1 MNAQRSGTVQPRRE
15 KRRDANRKKTA
26 STARRIRRSAFSQ
39 LLAIVVLVDALGL
52 FLAVAG
58 WCYQRDSTYLD
69 GETRLVNLTQ
79 TVERRF
85 SLVRTDAGRRVY
97 YVMEASGRAPAA
109 ADATS
114 YFQMLAVLLLGAA
127 AGEMLLLFLC
137 DLLNRIRIRRQ
148 LRPLDALAEA
158 AQRLSEGGG
167 YSAAGSAG
175 ENKAAKTAR
184 PRNGDG
190 QAVHIQSLESAIG
203 RLSPVSPGARL
214 HTGDASLAG
223 LENAINGMLD
233 RMQQA
238 YSQQTRFVSDASH
251 ELRTP
256 IAVIKGYADLLARW
270 GKQDEKVL
278 DEGIAAIRTE
288 AERMG
293 KLVEQLLF
301 LACGDSGRTQ
311 LKLRRIQLAPL
322 VSEVYEESE
331 MIHPEHVWQF
341 QCVDAAEADADD
353 ALLKKA
359 VRILVDNAVKYTKPG
374 ERIRLRVLLGTD
386 GAPCIEVQDSGIGI
400 SEEDM
405 THVFERFFR
414 ADPARNAGTGGTGLG
429 LAIAKWIVDRHG
441 GHFELR
447 SEPDAGTRIT
457 ICLPKPSPTAA

>member
-1 MNAQRSGTVQPRRE
+1 MNAQRSGTVRPRRE
-15 KRRDANRKKTA
+15 RRRDANRKKTA
-26 STARRIRRSAFSQ
+26 STARRIRKSAFSQ

-52 FLAVAG
+52 FLAMAG
-58 WCYQRDSTYLD
+58 WCYQRDSAYLD
-69 GETRLVNLTQ
+69 GETRLVNLAR

-85 SLVRTDAGRRVY
+85 SLERTDTGRRVY
-97 YVMEASGRAPAA
+97 YVMEAAGRSPAA

-158 AQRLSEGGG
+158 AQRLSESG
-167 YSAAGSAG
+167 YGAAGTAG
-175 ENKAAKTAR
+175 GNKAAKTAR

-288 AERMG
+288 AKRMG

-301 LACGDSGRTQ
+301 LARGDSGRTQ

-353 ALLKKA
+353 ALLKQA

-374 ERIRLRVLLGTD
+374 ERIRLRVLRGAD

-447 SEPDAGTRIT
+447 SEPGAGTRIT

>member
-1 MNAQRSGTVQPRRE
+1 MNAQRSGTVRPRRE
-15 KRRDANRKKTA
+15 RRRDANRKKTA

-97 YVMEASGRAPAA
+97 YVMEAAGRSPAA

-158 AQRLSEGGG
+158 AQRLSESG
-167 YSAAGSAG
+167 YGAAGTAG
-175 ENKAAKTAR
+175 GNKAAKDAR
-184 PRNGDG
+184 PRNDDG
-190 QAVHIQSLESAIG
+190 RAEHIQSLENAIG
-203 RLSPVSPGARL
+203 RFSPASPGSRL

-288 AERMG
+288 AECMG

-301 LACGDSGRTQ
+301 LARGDSGRTQ

-353 ALLKKA
+353 ALLKQA

-374 ERIRLRVLLGTD
+374 ERIRLRVLRGAD

-447 SEPDAGTRIT
+447 SEPGAGTRIT

>member
-1 MNAQRSGTVQPRRE
+1 MNAQRSGTVRPRRE
-15 KRRDANRKKTA
+15 RRRDANRKKTA

-52 FLAVAG
+52 FLAMAG
-58 WCYQRDSTYLD
+58 WCYQRDSAYLD

-158 AQRLSEGGG
+158 AQRLSESG
-167 YSAAGSAG
+167 YGAAGTAG
-175 ENKAAKTAR
+175 GNKAAKDAR
-184 PRNGDG
+184 PRNDDG
-190 QAVHIQSLESAIG
+190 RAEHIQSLENAIG
-203 RLSPVSPGARL
+203 RLSPASPGSRL

-288 AERMG
+288 AECMG

-301 LACGDSGRTQ
+301 LARGDSGRTQ

-353 ALLKKA
+353 ALLKQA

-374 ERIRLRVLLGTD
+374 ERIRLRVLRGAD

-447 SEPDAGTRIT
+447 SEPGAGTRIT

>member
-1 MNAQRSGTVQPRRE
+1 MNAQRSGTVRPRRE
-15 KRRDANRKKTA
+15 RRRDANRKKTA
-26 STARRIRRSAFSQ
+26 STARRIRRSAISQ

-158 AQRLSEGGG
+158 AQRLSESG
-167 YSAAGSAG
+167 YGAAGTAG
-175 ENKAAKTAR
+175 GNKAAKDAR
-184 PRNGDG
+184 PRNDDG
-190 QAVHIQSLESAIG
+190 RAEHIQSLENAIG
-203 RLSPVSPGARL
+203 RLSPASPGSRL

-288 AERMG
+288 AECMG

-301 LACGDSGRTQ
+301 LARGDSGRTQ

-353 ALLKKA
+353 ALLKQA

-374 ERIRLRVLLGTD
+374 ERIRLRVLRGAD

-447 SEPDAGTRIT
+447 SEPGAGTRIT

>member
-1 MNAQRSGTVQPRRE
+1 MNAQRSGTVRPRRE
-15 KRRDANRKKTA
+15 RCRDANRKKTA

-127 AGEMLLLFLC
+127 SGEMLLLFLC

-158 AQRLSEGGG
+158 AQRLSESG
-167 YSAAGSAG
+167 YGAAGTAG
-175 ENKAAKTAR
+175 GNKAAKDAR
-184 PRNGDG
+184 PRNDDG
-190 QAVHIQSLESAIG
+190 RAEHIQSLENAIG
-203 RLSPVSPGARL
+203 RLSPASPGSRL

-301 LACGDSGRTQ
+301 LARGDSGRTQ

-353 ALLKKA
+353 ALLKQA

-374 ERIRLRVLLGTD
+374 ERIRLRVLRGAD

-447 SEPDAGTRIT
+447 SEPGAGTRIT

>member
-1 MNAQRSGTVQPRRE
+1 MNAQRSGTVRPRRE
-15 KRRDANRKKTA
+15 RRRDANRKKTA

-52 FLAVAG
+52 FLAMAG
-58 WCYQRDSTYLD
+58 WCYQRDSAYLD

-85 SLVRTDAGRRVY
+85 SLVRTDAGWRVY

-158 AQRLSEGGG
+158 AQRLSESG
-167 YSAAGSAG
+167 YGAAGTAG
-175 ENKAAKTAR
+175 GNKAAKDAR
-184 PRNGDG
+184 PRNDDG
-190 QAVHIQSLESAIG
+190 RAEHIQSLENAIG
-203 RLSPVSPGARL
+203 RLSPASPGSRL

-301 LACGDSGRTQ
+301 LARGDSGRTQ

-353 ALLKKA
+353 ALLKQA

-374 ERIRLRVLLGTD
+374 ERIRLRVLRGAD

-447 SEPDAGTRIT
+447 SEPGAGTRIT

>member
-1 MNAQRSGTVQPRRE
+1 MNAQRSGTVRPRRE
-15 KRRDANRKKTA
+15 RRRDANRKKTA

-97 YVMEASGRAPAA
+97 YVMEAAGRSPAA

-158 AQRLSEGGG
+158 AQRLSESG
-167 YSAAGSAG
+167 YGAAGTAG
-175 ENKAAKTAR
+175 GNKAAKDER
-184 PRNGDG
+184 PRNDDG
-190 QAVHIQSLESAIG
+190 RAEHIQSLENAIG
-203 RLSPVSPGARL
+203 RLSPASPGSRL

-288 AERMG
+288 AECMG

-301 LACGDSGRTQ
+301 LARGDSGRTQ

-353 ALLKKA
+353 ALLKQA

-374 ERIRLRVLLGTD
+374 ERIRLRVLRGAD

-447 SEPDAGTRIT
+447 SEPGAGTRIT

>member
-1 MNAQRSGTVQPRRE
+1 MNAQRSGTVRPRRE
-15 KRRDANRKKTA
+15 RRRDANRKKTA

-97 YVMEASGRAPAA
+97 YVMEAAGRSPAA

-158 AQRLSEGGG
+158 AQRLSESG
-167 YSAAGSAG
+167 YGAAGTAG
-175 ENKAAKTAR
+175 GNKAAKDAR
-184 PRNGDG
+184 PRNDDG
-190 QAVHIQSLESAIG
+190 RAEHIQSLENAIG
-203 RLSPVSPGARL
+203 RLSPASPGSRL

-270 GKQDEKVL
+270 GMQDEKVL

-288 AERMG
+288 AECMG

-301 LACGDSGRTQ
+301 LARGDSGRTQ

-353 ALLKKA
+353 ALLKQA

-374 ERIRLRVLLGTD
+374 ERIRLRVLRGAD

-447 SEPDAGTRIT
+447 SEPGAGTRIT

>member
-1 MNAQRSGTVQPRRE
+1 MNAQRSGTVRPRRE
-15 KRRDANRKKTA
+15 RCRDANRKKTA

-97 YVMEASGRAPAA
+97 YVMEAAGRSPAA

-158 AQRLSEGGG
+158 AQRLSESG
-167 YSAAGSAG
+167 YGAAGTAG
-175 ENKAAKTAR
+175 GNKAAKDAR
-184 PRNGDG
+184 PRNDDG
-190 QAVHIQSLESAIG
+190 RAEHIQSLENAIG
-203 RLSPVSPGARL
+203 RLSPASPGSRL

-288 AERMG
+288 AECMG

-301 LACGDSGRTQ
+301 LARGDSGRTQ

-353 ALLKKA
+353 ALLKQA

-374 ERIRLRVLLGTD
+374 ERIRLCVLRGAD

-400 SEEDM
+400 S
-405 THVFERFFR
+405 
-414 ADPARNAGTGGTGLG
+414 
-429 LAIAKWIVDRHG
+429 
-441 GHFELR
+441 
-447 SEPDAGTRIT
+447 
-457 ICLPKPSPTAA
+457 

>member
-1 MNAQRSGTVQPRRE
+1 MNAQRSGTVRPRRE
-15 KRRDANRKKTA
+15 RRRDANRKKTA

-52 FLAVAG
+52 FLAMAG
-58 WCYQRDSTYLD
+58 WCYQRDSAYLD

-97 YVMEASGRAPAA
+97 YVMEAAGRSPAA

-158 AQRLSEGGG
+158 AQRLSESG
-167 YSAAGSAG
+167 YGAAGTAG
-175 ENKAAKTAR
+175 GNKAAKDAR
-184 PRNGDG
+184 PRNDDG
-190 QAVHIQSLESAIG
+190 RAEHIQSLENAIG
-203 RLSPVSPGARL
+203 RLSPASPGSRL

-288 AERMG
+288 AECMG

-301 LACGDSGRTQ
+301 LARGDSGRTQ

-353 ALLKKA
+353 ALLKQA

-374 ERIRLRVLLGTD
+374 ERIRLRVLRGAD

-447 SEPDAGTRIT
+447 SEPGAGTRIT

>member
-1 MNAQRSGTVQPRRE
+1 MNAQRSGTVRPRRE
-15 KRRDANRKKTA
+15 RRRDANRKKTA

-158 AQRLSEGGG
+158 AQRLSESG
-167 YSAAGSAG
+167 YGAAGTAG
-175 ENKAAKTAR
+175 GNKAAKDAR
-184 PRNGDG
+184 PRNDDG
-190 QAVHIQSLESAIG
+190 RAEHIQSLENAIG
-203 RLSPVSPGARL
+203 RLSPASPGSRL
-214 HTGDASLAG
+214 YTGDASLAG

-288 AERMG
+288 AECMG

-301 LACGDSGRTQ
+301 LARGDSGRTQ

-353 ALLKKA
+353 ALLKQA

-374 ERIRLRVLLGTD
+374 ERIRLRVLRGAD

-447 SEPDAGTRIT
+447 SEPGAGTRIT

>member
-1 MNAQRSGTVQPRRE
+1 MNAQRSGTVRPRRE
-15 KRRDANRKKTA
+15 RRRDANRKKTA

-97 YVMEASGRAPAA
+97 YVMEAAGRSPAA

-158 AQRLSEGGG
+158 AQRLSESG
-167 YSAAGSAG
+167 YGAAGTAG
-175 ENKAAKTAR
+175 GNKAAKDAR
-184 PRNGDG
+184 PRNDDG
-190 QAVHIQSLESAIG
+190 RAEHIQSLENAIG
-203 RLSPVSPGARL
+203 RLSPASPGSRL

-288 AERMG
+288 AECMG

-301 LACGDSGRTQ
+301 LARGDSGRTQ

-353 ALLKKA
+353 ALLKQA

-374 ERIRLRVLLGTD
+374 ECIRLRVLRGAD

-447 SEPDAGTRIT
+447 SEPGAGTRIT

>member
-1 MNAQRSGTVQPRRE
+1 MNAQRSGTVRPRRE
-15 KRRDANRKKTA
+15 RRRDANRKKTA

-85 SLVRTDAGRRVY
+85 SLVRTDAGRRGY

-158 AQRLSEGGG
+158 AQRLSESG
-167 YSAAGSAG
+167 YGAAGTAG
-175 ENKAAKTAR
+175 GNKAAKDAR
-184 PRNGDG
+184 PRNDDG
-190 QAVHIQSLESAIG
+190 RAEHIQSLENAIG
-203 RLSPVSPGARL
+203 RLSPASPGSRL

-288 AERMG
+288 AECMG

-301 LACGDSGRTQ
+301 LARGDSGRTQ

-353 ALLKKA
+353 ALLKQA

-374 ERIRLRVLLGTD
+374 ERIRLRVLRGAD

-447 SEPDAGTRIT
+447 SEPGAGTRIT

>member
-1 MNAQRSGTVQPRRE
+1 MNAQRSGTVRPRRE
-15 KRRDANRKKTA
+15 RRRDANRKKTA

-52 FLAVAG
+52 FLAMAG
-58 WCYQRDSTYLD
+58 WCYQRDSAYLD

-97 YVMEASGRAPAA
+97 YVMEAAGRSPAA

-158 AQRLSEGGG
+158 AQRLSESG
-167 YSAAGSAG
+167 YGAAGTAG
-175 ENKAAKTAR
+175 GNKAAKDAR
-184 PRNGDG
+184 PRNDDG
-190 QAVHIQSLESAIG
+190 RAEHIQSLENAIG
-203 RLSPVSPGARL
+203 RLSPASPGSRL

-301 LACGDSGRTQ
+301 LARGDSGRTQ

-353 ALLKKA
+353 ALLKQA

-374 ERIRLRVLLGTD
+374 ECIRLRVLRGAD

-447 SEPDAGTRIT
+447 SEPGAGTRIT

>member
-1 MNAQRSGTVQPRRE
+1 MNAQRSGTVRPRRE
-15 KRRDANRKKTA
+15 RRRDANRKKTA

-39 LLAIVVLVDALGL
+39 LLAIVALVDALGL
-52 FLAVAG
+52 FLAMAG
-58 WCYQRDSTYLD
+58 WCYQRDSAYLD
-69 GETRLVNLTQ
+69 GETRLVNLAR

-85 SLVRTDAGRRVY
+85 SLERTDTGRRVY

-158 AQRLSEGGG
+158 AQRLSESG
-167 YSAAGSAG
+167 YGAAGTAG
-175 ENKAAKTAR
+175 GNKAAKDAR
-184 PRNGDG
+184 PRNDDG
-190 QAVHIQSLESAIG
+190 RAEHIQSLENAIG
-203 RLSPVSPGARL
+203 RLSPASPGSRL

-288 AERMG
+288 AECMG

-301 LACGDSGRTQ
+301 LARGDSGRTQ

-353 ALLKKA
+353 ALLKQA

-374 ERIRLRVLLGTD
+374 ERIRLRVLRGAD

-447 SEPDAGTRIT
+447 SEPGAGTRIT

>member
-1 MNAQRSGTVQPRRE
+1 MNAQRSGTVRPRRE
-15 KRRDANRKKTA
+15 RCRDANRKKTA

-97 YVMEASGRAPAA
+97 YVMEAAGRSPAA

-158 AQRLSEGGG
+158 AQRLSESG
-167 YSAAGSAG
+167 YGAAGTAG
-175 ENKAAKTAR
+175 GNKAAKDAR
-184 PRNGDG
+184 PRNDDG
-190 QAVHIQSLESAIG
+190 RAEHIQSLENAIG
-203 RLSPVSPGARL
+203 RLSPASPGSRL

-301 LACGDSGRTQ
+301 LARGDSGRTQ

-353 ALLKKA
+353 ALLKQA

-374 ERIRLRVLLGTD
+374 ERIRLRVLRGAD

-447 SEPDAGTRIT
+447 SEPGAGTRIT

>member
-1 MNAQRSGTVQPRRE
+1 MNAQRSGTVRPRRE
-15 KRRDANRKKTA
+15 RRRDANRKKTA

-97 YVMEASGRAPAA
+97 YVMEAAGRSPAA

-158 AQRLSEGGG
+158 AQRLSESG
-167 YSAAGSAG
+167 YGAAGTAG
-175 ENKAAKTAR
+175 GNKAAKDAR
-184 PRNGDG
+184 PRNDDG
-190 QAVHIQSLESAIG
+190 RAEHIQSLENAIG
-203 RLSPVSPGARL
+203 RLSPASPGSRL

-301 LACGDSGRTQ
+301 LARGDSGRTQ

-353 ALLKKA
+353 ALLKQA

-374 ERIRLRVLLGTD
+374 ECIRLRVLRGAD

-447 SEPDAGTRIT
+447 SEPGAGTRIT

>member
-1 MNAQRSGTVQPRRE
+1 MNAQRSGTVRPRRE
-15 KRRDANRKKTA
+15 RRRDANRKKTA

-114 YFQMLAVLLLGAA
+114 FFQMLAVLLLGAA

-158 AQRLSEGGG
+158 AQRLSESG
-167 YSAAGSAG
+167 YGAAGTAG
-175 ENKAAKTAR
+175 GNKAAKDAR
-184 PRNGDG
+184 PRNDDG
-190 QAVHIQSLESAIG
+190 RAEHIQSLENAIG
-203 RLSPVSPGARL
+203 RLSPASPGSRL

-288 AERMG
+288 AECMG

-301 LACGDSGRTQ
+301 LARGDSGRTQ

-353 ALLKKA
+353 ALLKQA

-374 ERIRLRVLLGTD
+374 ERIRLRVLRGAD

-447 SEPDAGTRIT
+447 SEPGAGTRIT

>member
-1 MNAQRSGTVQPRRE
+1 MNAQRSGTVRPRRE
-15 KRRDANRKKTA
+15 RRRDANRKKTA

-39 LLAIVVLVDALGL
+39 LLAIVLLVDALGL
-52 FLAVAG
+52 FLAMVG
-58 WCYQRDSTYLD
+58 WCYQRDSAYLD
-69 GETRLVNLTQ
+69 GETRLVNLAR

-85 SLVRTDAGRRVY
+85 SLERTDTGRRVY
-97 YVMEASGRAPAA
+97 YVMEASVRAPAA

-114 YFQMLAVLLLGAA
+114 YIQMLAVLLLGAA
-127 AGEMLLLFLC
+127 AAETLLLFLC

-158 AQRLSEGGG
+158 AQRLSESG
-167 YSAAGSAG
+167 YGAAGTAG
-175 ENKAAKTAR
+175 GNKAAKDAR

-190 QAVHIQSLESAIG
+190 QAAHLQALESAIG
-203 RLSPVSPGARL
+203 RPSPVSPGARL

-301 LACGDSGRTQ
+301 LARGDSGRTQ

-341 QCVDAAEADADD
+341 QCVDAAEADGDE
-353 ALLKKA
+353 ALLTQA

-374 ERIRLRVLLGTD
+374 ECIRLRVLLSTD

-447 SEPDAGTRIT
+447 SEPGAGTRIT

>member
-1 MNAQRSGTVQPRRE
+1 MNAQRSGTVRPRRE
-15 KRRDANRKKTA
+15 RRRDANRKKTA

-158 AQRLSEGGG
+158 AQRLSESG
-167 YSAAGSAG
+167 YGAAGTAG
-175 ENKAAKTAR
+175 GNKAAKDAR
-184 PRNGDG
+184 PRNDDG
-190 QAVHIQSLESAIG
+190 RAEHIQSLENAIG
-203 RLSPVSPGARL
+203 RFSPASPGSRL

-288 AERMG
+288 AECMG

-301 LACGDSGRTQ
+301 LARGDSGRTQ

-353 ALLKKA
+353 ALLKQA

-374 ERIRLRVLLGTD
+374 ERIRLRVLRGAD

-447 SEPDAGTRIT
+447 SEPGAGTRIT

>member
-1 MNAQRSGTVQPRRE
+1 MNAQRSGTVRPRRE
-15 KRRDANRKKTA
+15 RRRDANRKKTA

-97 YVMEASGRAPAA
+97 YVMEAAGRSPAA

-158 AQRLSEGGG
+158 AQRLSESG
-167 YSAAGSAG
+167 YGAAGTAG
-175 ENKAAKTAR
+175 GNKAAKDAR
-184 PRNGDG
+184 PRNDDG
-190 QAVHIQSLESAIG
+190 RAEHIQSLENAIG
-203 RLSPVSPGARL
+203 RLSPASPGSRL

-288 AERMG
+288 AECMG

-301 LACGDSGRTQ
+301 LARGDSGRTQ

-353 ALLKKA
+353 ALLKQA

-374 ERIRLRVLLGTD
+374 ERIRLRVLRGAD

-447 SEPDAGTRIT
+447 SEPGAGTRIT
-457 ICLPKPSPTAA
+457 VCLPKPSPTAA

>member
-1 MNAQRSGTVQPRRE
+1 MNAQRSGTVRPRRE
-15 KRRDANRKKTA
+15 RCRDANRKKTA

-52 FLAVAG
+52 FLAMAG
-58 WCYQRDSTYLD
+58 WCYQRDSAYLD

-158 AQRLSEGGG
+158 AQRLSESG
-167 YSAAGSAG
+167 YGAAGTAG
-175 ENKAAKTAR
+175 GNKAAKDAR
-184 PRNGDG
+184 PRNDDG
-190 QAVHIQSLESAIG
+190 RAEHIQSLENAIG
-203 RLSPVSPGARL
+203 RLSPASPGSRL

-301 LACGDSGRTQ
+301 LARGDSGRTQ

-353 ALLKKA
+353 ALLKQA

-374 ERIRLRVLLGTD
+374 ERIRLRVLRGAD

-447 SEPDAGTRIT
+447 SEPGAGTRIT

>member
-1 MNAQRSGTVQPRRE
+1 M
-15 KRRDANRKKTA
+15 
-26 STARRIRRSAFSQ
+26 
-39 LLAIVVLVDALGL
+39 
-52 FLAVAG
+52 
-58 WCYQRDSTYLD
+58 
-69 GETRLVNLTQ
+69 
-79 TVERRF
+79 
-85 SLVRTDAGRRVY
+85 
-97 YVMEASGRAPAA
+97 
-109 ADATS
+109 
-114 YFQMLAVLLLGAA
+114 
-127 AGEMLLLFLC
+127 
-137 DLLNRIRIRRQ
+137 NRIRIRRQ

-158 AQRLSEGGG
+158 AQRLSESG
-167 YSAAGSAG
+167 YGAAGTAG
-175 ENKAAKTAR
+175 GNKAAKDAR

-301 LACGDSGRTQ
+301 LARGDSGRTQ
-311 LKLRRIQLAPL
+311 PKLRRIQLAPL

-353 ALLKKA
+353 ALLKQA

>member
-1 MNAQRSGTVQPRRE
+1 MNAQRSGTVRPRRE
-15 KRRDANRKKTA
+15 RRRDANRKKTA

-79 TVERRF
+79 TVERRV

-158 AQRLSEGGG
+158 AQRLSESG
-167 YSAAGSAG
+167 YGAAGTAG
-175 ENKAAKTAR
+175 GNKAAKDAR
-184 PRNGDG
+184 PRNDDG
-190 QAVHIQSLESAIG
+190 RAEHIQSLENAIG
-203 RLSPVSPGARL
+203 RLSPASPGSRL

-288 AERMG
+288 AECMG

-301 LACGDSGRTQ
+301 LARGDSGRTQ

-353 ALLKKA
+353 ALLKQA

-374 ERIRLRVLLGTD
+374 ERIRLRVLRGAD

-447 SEPDAGTRIT
+447 SEPGAGTRIT

>member
-1 MNAQRSGTVQPRRE
+1 MNAQRSGTVRPRRE
-15 KRRDANRKKTA
+15 RRRDANRKKTA

-158 AQRLSEGGG
+158 AQRLSESG
-167 YSAAGSAG
+167 YGAAGTAG
-175 ENKAAKTAR
+175 GNKAAKDER
-184 PRNGDG
+184 PRNDDG
-190 QAVHIQSLESAIG
+190 RAEHIQSLENAIG
-203 RLSPVSPGARL
+203 RLSPASPGSRL

-288 AERMG
+288 AECMG

-301 LACGDSGRTQ
+301 LARGDSGRTQ

-353 ALLKKA
+353 ALLKQA

-374 ERIRLRVLLGTD
+374 ERIRLRVLRGAD

-447 SEPDAGTRIT
+447 SEPGAGTRIT

>member
-1 MNAQRSGTVQPRRE
+1 MNAQRSGTVRPRRE
-15 KRRDANRKKTA
+15 RCRDANRKKTA

-97 YVMEASGRAPAA
+97 YVMEAAGRSPAA

-158 AQRLSEGGG
+158 AQRLSESG
-167 YSAAGSAG
+167 YGAAGTAG
-175 ENKAAKTAR
+175 GNKAAKDAR
-184 PRNGDG
+184 PRNDDG
-190 QAVHIQSLESAIG
+190 RAEHIQSLENAIG
-203 RLSPVSPGARL
+203 RLSPASPGSRL

-288 AERMG
+288 AECMG

-301 LACGDSGRTQ
+301 LARGDSGRTQ

-353 ALLKKA
+353 ALLKQA

-374 ERIRLRVLLGTD
+374 ERIRLRVLRGAD

-447 SEPDAGTRIT
+447 SEPGAGTRIT

>member
-1 MNAQRSGTVQPRRE
+1 MNAQRSGTVRPRRE
-15 KRRDANRKKTA
+15 RRRDANRKKTA

-158 AQRLSEGGG
+158 AQRLSESG
-167 YSAAGSAG
+167 YGAAGTAG
-175 ENKAAKTAR
+175 GNKAAKDAR
-184 PRNGDG
+184 PRNDDG
-190 QAVHIQSLESAIG
+190 RAEHIQSLENAIG
-203 RLSPVSPGARL
+203 RLSPASPGSRL

-288 AERMG
+288 AECMG

-301 LACGDSGRTQ
+301 LARGDSGRTQ

-353 ALLKKA
+353 ALLKQA

-374 ERIRLRVLLGTD
+374 ERIRLRVLRGAD

-447 SEPDAGTRIT
+447 SELGAGTRIT

>member
-1 MNAQRSGTVQPRRE
+1 MNAQRSGTVRPRRE
-15 KRRDANRKKTA
+15 RRRDANRKKTA

-97 YVMEASGRAPAA
+97 YVMEAAGRSPAA

-158 AQRLSEGGG
+158 AQRLSESG
-167 YSAAGSAG
+167 YGAAGTAG
-175 ENKAAKTAR
+175 GNKAAKDAR
-184 PRNGDG
+184 PRNDDG
-190 QAVHIQSLESAIG
+190 RAEHIQSLENAIG
-203 RLSPVSPGARL
+203 RLSPASPGSRL

-288 AERMG
+288 AECMG

-301 LACGDSGRTQ
+301 LARGDSGRTQ

-353 ALLKKA
+353 ALLKQA

-374 ERIRLRVLLGTD
+374 ERIRLRVLRGAD

-447 SEPDAGTRIT
+447 SEPGAGTRIT

>member
-1 MNAQRSGTVQPRRE
+1 MNAQRSGTVRPRRE
-15 KRRDANRKKTA
+15 RRRDANRKKTA

-114 YFQMLAVLLLGAA
+114 YFQMLSVLLLGAA

-158 AQRLSEGGG
+158 AQRLSESG
-167 YSAAGSAG
+167 YGAAGTAG
-175 ENKAAKTAR
+175 GNKAAKDAR
-184 PRNGDG
+184 PRNDDG
-190 QAVHIQSLESAIG
+190 RAEHIQSLENAIG
-203 RLSPVSPGARL
+203 RLSPASPGSRL

-223 LENAINGMLD
+223 LETAINGMLD

-288 AERMG
+288 AECMG

-301 LACGDSGRTQ
+301 LARGDSGRTQ

-353 ALLKKA
+353 ALLKQA

-374 ERIRLRVLLGTD
+374 ERIRLRVLRGAD

-447 SEPDAGTRIT
+447 SEPGAGTRIT